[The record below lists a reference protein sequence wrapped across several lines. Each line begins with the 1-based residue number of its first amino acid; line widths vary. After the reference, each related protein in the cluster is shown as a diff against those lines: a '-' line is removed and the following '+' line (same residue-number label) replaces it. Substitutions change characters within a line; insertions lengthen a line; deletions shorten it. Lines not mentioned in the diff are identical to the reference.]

1 MRPVLPVL
9 LGFVVFALPS
19 LAYGAGPTAR
29 VCVSANEAS
38 GKLVDEQKLRAAREQ
53 LLICGQASCP
63 QEVRAECIH
72 QVDEINAHLPT
83 VVFSA
88 KLVSGQDLA
97 AVRVTMD
104 GEVLTDHLDGAPLVV
119 DPGSHTLTFET
130 ADEPV
135 IHRTFVFR
143 EGEKGRREPI
153 VFGSASAAGA
163 PAAAGGQTQRIVGV
177 VGATVGAIGIAAGA
191 VLGAFATSEWSK
203 AKNACPKETA
213 CSPTAVQ
220 ESRDTQT
227 YATAST
233 ALLVAGGV
241 VLAGGVTVFMLAPKE
256 ATTVG
261 LKVGPGGLLLGGSF

>member
-1 MRPVLPVL
+1 MRLFVIGLVVLS
-9 LGFVVFALPS
+9 LPR

-29 VCVSANEAS
+29 TCVSANEAS

-88 KLVSGQDLA
+88 KLANGQDLA

-104 GEVLTDHLDGAPLVV
+104 GELLTDHLDGAPLIV
-119 DPGSHTLTFET
+119 DPGSHALAFET

-143 EGEKGRREPI
+143 EGEKGRREAI
-153 VFGSASAAGA
+153 VFGSAGAGTG
-163 PAAAGGQTQRIVGV
+163 AGVPVATEGQTQRIVGV
-177 VGATVGAIGIAAGA
+177 VGMTVGAIGLAAGA

-203 AKNACPKETA
+203 AKDACPKESG
-213 CSPTAVQ
+213 CSPAAVQ

-227 YATAST
+227 YANAST
-233 ALLVAGGV
+233 GLLVAGSV
-241 VLAGGVTVFMLAPKE
+241 VLAGGVTLFVLAPK
-256 ATTVG
+256 TTSHVG
-261 LKVGPGGLLLGGSF
+261 LTVGPGALLVVGSF